1 MSIELPALYIYPNDY
16 GTIRPN
22 GLQAPFP
29 AAMIGRAIE
38 ERSAGYAQGHW
49 REMLKLHLPKMQHTR
64 PIAFTLDD
72 FLIRELKAGSAA
84 DAIMLA
90 NSSVSIPDA
99 WNKAF
104 EYTKAN
110 LDTAPL
116 AQPIEFSGG
125 WFTPFRAIAHWV
137 LGKGQRTKV
146 NINNIGITPELHKS
160 PQLLATFA
168 GASIGTSRIDV
179 TFPYNTGMD
188 SNISRIF
195 LGSITLRVIGDL
207 NKDSDGNLIFA
218 GVARAYSDKYDANAS
233 SHRGGF
239 DENATTLLREVGR
252 VANAQ
257 DYEILIEGELP
268 LNISN

>member
-1 MSIELPALYIYPNDY
+1 MSIELPALYIYPNNY
-16 GTIRPN
+16 GTSRPN
-22 GLQAPFP
+22 GLQTPHP

-49 REMLKLHLPKMQHTR
+49 REMLNLHLPKMQYTR
-64 PIAFTLDD
+64 PIAFTLDG
-72 FLIRELKAGSAA
+72 FLIRELKAGSGA

-90 NSSVSIPDA
+90 NSSISIPDA

-125 WFTPFRAIAHWV
+125 WFTPFRAIAHWL
-137 LGKGQRTKV
+137 LGKGQQAKV
-146 NINNIGITPELHKS
+146 NINNIGIAPELHKI
-160 PQLLATFA
+160 PQLQATFA
-168 GASIGTSRIDV
+168 RASAGTSRIDV

-188 SNISRIF
+188 SNISRIY

-207 NKDSDGNLIFA
+207 NKGSDGKLIFV
-218 GVARAYSDKYDANAS
+218 GVVRAYSDKYDANAS

-239 DENATTLLREVGR
+239 DEKTTTLLREVGR

-257 DYEILIEGELP
+257 DYEILIEGDLP
-268 LNISN
+268 LNIAN